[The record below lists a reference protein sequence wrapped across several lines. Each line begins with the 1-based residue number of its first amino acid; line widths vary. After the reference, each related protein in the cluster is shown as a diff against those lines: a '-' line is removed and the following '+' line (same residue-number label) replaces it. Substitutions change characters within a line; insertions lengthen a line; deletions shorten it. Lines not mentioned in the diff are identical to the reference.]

1 MKELPQDRP
10 YRFRPPTPR
19 RWLTPLLCWL
29 NRAWYLGHAYRIHG
43 IDCKGIE
50 AVVQAVDAGDAVLLA
65 PNHADHA
72 DVHVMMEVLTRVGV
86 FPRFMGAREIFE
98 VHPLASF
105 GLQSAGV
112 FSVDRDGADI
122 AAVKM
127 AMSILEE
134 GRHPLVIYPEGEI
147 YHHHEWL
154 DPLHDGLASILLRVA
169 KRLPEGRSARIF
181 PVAFRFSCEE
191 EVESTFSPRMAA
203 IEKHLGWKP
212 REDLPVVERLTRL
225 GAGALALKETEYFGD
240 ATGGTIPERI
250 AALRDRLLLD
260 VEARHGLEDKKAPT
274 VPERV
279 RALRY
284 RIRRALLDEEN
295 PPDAGMRRR
304 LMDDIDRVHV
314 AYQAYSYRAGYLE
327 ESPTPSRIS
336 ETLTKL
342 EEDLLGCATYP
353 TKRRAGVTFG
363 EPIDATDLL
372 RSGVLPEKG
381 GALQLTSILERRLIE
396 LLARSPSTDLRSPGP
411 EPIVAPDA

>member
-29 NRAWYLGHAYRIHG
+29 NRAWYLGHVYRIRG
-43 IDCKGIE
+43 IDCEGIE
-50 AVVQAVDAGDAVLLA
+50 SVVAAVEAGDAVLLA

-86 FPRFMGAREIFE
+86 SPRFMGAREIFE

-105 GLQSAGV
+105 ALQSAGV

-127 AMSILEE
+127 ALGILEE

-169 KRLPEGRSARIF
+169 KRLPQGRSAWVI
-181 PVAFRFSCEE
+181 PVAFRFICDP
-191 EVESTFSPRMAA
+191 EVEATFAPRMAV

-225 GAGALALKETEYFGD
+225 GAGALALKETEFFGD

-260 VEARHGLEDKKAPT
+260 VEGRHGLEDKKAPT

-284 RIRRALLDEEN
+284 RIRKVLLDEEN
-295 PPDAGMRRR
+295 PPSEELRRR

-314 AYQAYSYRAGYLE
+314 AYQAYSYRSGYLE
-327 ESPTPSRIS
+327 ERPTLSRIS

-342 EEDLLGCATYP
+342 EEDLLGRATYP
-353 TKRRAGVTFG
+353 AARRASVVFG
-363 EPIDATDLL
+363 ESIDATALL
-372 RSGVLPEKG
+372 RSGELPEKG
-381 GALQLTSILERRLIE
+381 GAMLLTGLLEKQLVDMMQAGLQTKDGGSIV
-396 LLARSPSTDLRSPGP
+396 T
-411 EPIVAPDA
+411 PDA